1 MLSHFACKQA
11 AEFLVL
17 SNFEQ
22 VLKEEEYAL
31 RTHAWIKY
39 LPFLAQ

>member
-22 VLKEEEYAL
+22 VLKEEYAL
-31 RTHAWIKY
+31 RTHT
-39 LPFLAQ
+39 